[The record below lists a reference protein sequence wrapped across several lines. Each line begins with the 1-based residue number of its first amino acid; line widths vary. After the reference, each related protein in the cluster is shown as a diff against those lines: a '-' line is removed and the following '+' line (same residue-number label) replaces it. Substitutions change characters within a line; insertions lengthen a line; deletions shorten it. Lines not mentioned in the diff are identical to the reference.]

1 MNSAATGYI
10 IIDDN
15 GQFVVAGAKR
25 VGSSSVPTV
34 EVAALREGLLK
45 ARDKHIKIM
54 VEEDSKLVIDCIK
67 GTCATPGRLKKM
79 VQDIKQICK
88 YFESC
93 CFQHVFREA
102 NFSADAL
109 ANLDHTSNMHIDL
122 EGSCPLQ
129 IGNAL
134 LFDRLGL
141 RPSGCTRDSIL

>member
-15 GQFVVAGAKR
+15 GQFVVAGTKR

-88 YFESC
+88 YANILRVVVFNMFFEK
-93 CFQHVFREA
+93 
-102 NFSADAL
+102 L
-109 ANLDHTSNMHIDL
+109 TSRRM
-122 EGSCPLQ
+122 PLQ
-129 IGNAL
+129 
-134 LFDRLGL
+134 
-141 RPSGCTRDSIL
+141 T